1 MSRTQ
6 TRGSMRSVS
15 LLAHHDLKA
24 TLVPLNR
31 YGMGGLSAALADGL
45 VALMG
50 VLVGASRATFCTSA
64 CRAGD

>member
-1 MSRTQ
+1 MFRTPN
-6 TRGSMRSVS
+6 RDGMRPAS

-50 VLVGASRATFCTSA
+50 ALMGASRATICAGA
-64 CRAGD
+64 CRAGE